1 MDFDDLSD
9 RATLD
14 DDDEWKS
21 EKSRQTAA
29 ENL

>member
-9 RATLD
+9 RATL